1 MAQGFTPVVEFY
13 GANAALLNQRLMH
26 WSHTDAAGIETD
38 RLELTLSIEGLESLP
53 SLSGKIGL
61 RVGYLETGV
70 VEKGEFFITQR
81 TPVLFPMRLMIV
93 ATAAPFSVA
102 DASGYRQRR
111 SASYGPTTLGALF
124 RQLVSRHGFSPRVA
138 PALEGIAIPHIDQ
151 SNESDMA
158 FITRLAK
165 RYSAVTKPINELY
178 VLAEAGQVKSLSGQQ
193 LPEVTVS
200 VTADNRPGERAFISA
215 KLDETSRSKY
225 QGSRVSWWDS
235 AAGQQRVVQVGIA
248 PFKTLRQRCQNETEA
263 RAVAEGELRRV
274 GREGLK
280 LLVDCPGNPLL
291 SAEGLLLLDETWPA
305 YMQGRWSI
313 AKVTHV
319 GDATTGYR
327 SSIIAGGLS
336 A

>member
-1 MAQGFTPVVEFY
+1 M
-13 GANAALLNQRLMH
+13 
-26 WSHTDAAGIETD
+26 
-38 RLELTLSIEGLESLP
+38 
-53 SLSGKIGL
+53 
-61 RVGYLETGV
+61 
-70 VEKGEFFITQR
+70 EKGEFVITQR

-93 ATAAPFSVA
+93 ATAAPFSML

-138 PALEGIAIPHIDQ
+138 PALEGIAIAHIDQ

-178 VLAEAGQVKSLSGQQ
+178 VLAEAGQVKSLTGQL
-193 LPEVTVS
+193 LPQVKLS
-200 VTADNRPGERAFISA
+200 VTQDNRPGDQAFITA

-225 QGSRVSWWDS
+225 MGSRVTWWD
-235 AAGQQRVVQVGIA
+235 AAGGKQQVVEVGVA
-248 PFKTLRQRCQNETEA
+248 PFKTLRQRCQNQAEA

-280 LLVDCPGNPLL
+280 LLIDCPGNPLL
-291 SAEGLLLLDETWPA
+291 AAEGVLLLDETWPS
-305 YMQGRWSI
+305 YMQGQWSM
-313 AKVTHV
+313 KQVVHV
-319 GDATTGYR
+319 GDPATGYR
-327 SSIIAGGLS
+327 SSITANGLS

>member
-26 WSHTDAAGIETD
+26 WSHTDTAGIESD
-38 RLELTLSIEGLESLP
+38 RLELTLNIEGLEGLP

-61 RVGYLETGV
+61 RVGYQESGL
-70 VEKGEFFITQR
+70 VEKGEFVITQR

-124 RQLVSRHGFSPRVA
+124 RQLVSRHGYSPRVA
-138 PALEGIAIPHIDQ
+138 PALDGIAIAHVDQ

-165 RYSAVTKPINELY
+165 RYCAVTKPFNELY
-178 VLAEAGQVKSLSGQQ
+178 VLAEAGQVTSLSGQL
-193 LPEVTVS
+193 LPEVKLS
-200 VTADNRPGERAFISA
+200 VTADNRPGEQAFITA
-215 KLDETSRSKY
+215 RLDEKSRAKY
-225 QGSRVSWWDS
+225 EGCRVTWWDT
-235 AAGQQRVVQVGIA
+235 AGGKQRVVQVGNA
-248 PFKTLRQRCQNETEA
+248 PFKTLRQRHQNEAEA

-274 GREGLK
+274 GRENLK
-280 LLVDCPGNPLL
+280 LLIDCPGDPLL
-291 SAEGLLLLDETWPA
+291 AAEGLLLLDETWPA

-313 AKVTHV
+313 TTVTHV
-319 GDATTGYR
+319 GDPATGYR
-327 SSIIAGGLS
+327 SSITVGGLS
-336 A
+336 S

>member
-1 MAQGFTPVVEFY
+1 M
-13 GANAALLNQRLMH
+13 
-26 WSHTDAAGIETD
+26 
-38 RLELTLSIEGLESLP
+38 P

-61 RVGYLETGV
+61 RVGYQESAL
-70 VEKGEFFITQR
+70 VEKGEFVITQR

-93 ATAAPFSVA
+93 ATAAPFSML

-138 PALEGIAIPHIDQ
+138 PALEGIAIAHIDQ

-178 VLAEAGQVKSLSGQQ
+178 VLAEAGQVKSLTGQL
-193 LPEVTVS
+193 LPQVKLS
-200 VTADNRPGERAFISA
+200 VTQDNRPGDQAFITA

-225 QGSRVSWWDS
+225 MGSRVTWWD
-235 AAGQQRVVQVGIA
+235 AAGGKQQVVEVGVA
-248 PFKTLRQRCQNETEA
+248 PFKTLRQRCQNQAEA

-280 LLVDCPGNPLL
+280 LLIDCPGNPLL
-291 SAEGLLLLDETWPA
+291 AAEGVLLLDETWPS
-305 YMQGRWSI
+305 YMQGQWSM
-313 AKVTHV
+313 KQVVHV
-319 GDATTGYR
+319 GDPATGYR
-327 SSIIAGGLS
+327 SSITANGLS

>member
-1 MAQGFTPVVEFY
+1 MAQGFTPVVELY

-38 RLELTLSIEGLESLP
+38 RLELTLNIEGLEGLP

-61 RVGYLETGV
+61 RVGYAETGL
-70 VEKGEFFITQR
+70 VEKGEFVITQR

-124 RQLVSRHGFSPRVA
+124 RQLVSRHGYSPRVA
-138 PALEGIAIPHIDQ
+138 PALDSIVIAHIDQ

-165 RYSAVTKPINELY
+165 RYSAVTKPFNELY
-178 VLAEAGQVKSLSGQQ
+178 VLAEAGQAKSLSGQL
-193 LPEVTVS
+193 LPEVKLS
-200 VTADNRPGERAFISA
+200 VTQDNRPGEQAFITA
-215 KLDETSRSKY
+215 KLDEKSRSKY
-225 QGSRVSWWDS
+225 EGSRVTWWDC
-235 AAGQQRVVQVGIA
+235 AGGKQRVVEVGSA
-248 PFKTLRQRCQNETEA
+248 PFKTLRQRCQNEAEA
-263 RAVAEGELRRV
+263 RAVAEGELRRA

-280 LLVDCPGNPLL
+280 LLIDCPGNPLL
-291 SAEGLLLLDETWPA
+291 AAEGLLLLDETWPS

-313 AKVTHV
+313 TNVTHV
-319 GDATTGYR
+319 GDPATGYR
-327 SSIIAGGLS
+327 SSIAAGGLS
-336 A
+336 S